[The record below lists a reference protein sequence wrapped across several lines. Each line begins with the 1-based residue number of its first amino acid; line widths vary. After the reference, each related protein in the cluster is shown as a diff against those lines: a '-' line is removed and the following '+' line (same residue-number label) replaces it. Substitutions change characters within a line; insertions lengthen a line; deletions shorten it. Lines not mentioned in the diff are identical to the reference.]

1 MMEYQFLKNSSTMEE
16 ADDIKTLKPENNDYY
31 CIAHTEIQ
39 DRLRVYGTDSGRI
52 DAKCCEES
60 RVHTGFNKP
69 SSPQAKKV
77 QQRND
82 IAFKNAM
89 TFGTGYMLDNFDE
102 KIEEMEK
109 AKQNDATQE
118 HPQVSDN
125 NQPAPLGTLSADF
138 PEINNAPS
146 ESSLEPEMKDMFPK
160 PEQQDRFT
168 FADADSSYTSEEAQG
183 HRR

>member
-1 MMEYQFLKNSSTMEE
+1 
-16 ADDIKTLKPENNDYY
+16 
-31 CIAHTEIQ
+31 
-39 DRLRVYGTDSGRI
+39 
-52 DAKCCEES
+52 
-60 RVHTGFNKP
+60 
-69 SSPQAKKV
+69 
-77 QQRND
+77 
-82 IAFKNAM
+82 M

-125 NQPAPLGTLSADF
+125 NQPAPLETLSADF

-146 ESSLEPEMKDMFPK
+146 ESSLDPEMKDMFPK
-160 PEQQDRFT
+160 PEQQDRFM
-168 FADADSSYTSEEAQG
+168 FADADSSYTLEEAQG